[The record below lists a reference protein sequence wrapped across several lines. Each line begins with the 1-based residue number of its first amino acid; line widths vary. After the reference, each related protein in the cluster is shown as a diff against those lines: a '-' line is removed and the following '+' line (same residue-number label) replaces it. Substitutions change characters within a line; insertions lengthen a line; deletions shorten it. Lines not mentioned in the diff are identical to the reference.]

1 MIKRMISKIIINL
14 VSIMTFLILSGCGF
28 SSGQYK
34 DILKA
39 QELITSQQYQEAV
52 SLYEKILSE
61 KPSKSILIKINF
73 QVGEI
78 RSIYLNQYEKALIN
92 FSKIIEIT
100 EDPLW
105 QVKAMEKIGQLNFE
119 NLKDYQSAIKSYK
132 SLIDFKPM
140 LQKNDFYTFRYAES
154 LFFIEQFNSSTELF
168 KKISANNGQFSA
180 ESYYYL
186 GLTSFY
192 KKNWEAAISYWFEHL
207 KREKRKDKIVQTKFM
222 IANAYESSEQL
233 KEAYNIYY
241 SIIGEYPN
249 TELIKQRLESLYKR
263 RVARKR

>member
-1 MIKRMISKIIINL
+1 MISKNYINL
-14 VSIMTFLILSGCGF
+14 VLIITFFILSGCGV

-39 QELITSQQYQEAV
+39 QEYITEQKYQKAAN
-52 SLYEKILSE
+52 LYEDILLK

-73 QVGEI
+73 QLGEI
-78 RSIYLNQYEKALIN
+78 RSIYLNQYHKALSN
-92 FSKIIEIT
+92 FKRIIEQT

-105 QVKAMEKIGQLNFE
+105 QVKAMEKIGQINFE
-119 NLKDYQSAIKSYK
+119 NLKDYQSALKSYK
-132 SLIDFKPM
+132 NLIDFKPV

-154 LFFIEQFNSSTELF
+154 MFYMEDFSSSSELF
-168 KKISANNGQFSA
+168 KKISANNGKYST

-186 GLTSFY
+186 GLISFY
-192 KKNWEAAISYWFEHL
+192 RKKWETAINFWFEYL

-233 KEAYNIYY
+233 KDAYNIYY
-241 SIIGEYPN
+241 SILGEHPN